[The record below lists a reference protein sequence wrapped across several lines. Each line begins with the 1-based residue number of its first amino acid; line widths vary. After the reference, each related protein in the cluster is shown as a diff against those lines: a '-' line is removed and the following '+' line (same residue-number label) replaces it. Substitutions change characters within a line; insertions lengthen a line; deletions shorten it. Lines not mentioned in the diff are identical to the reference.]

1 MFHKLH
7 YYDGF
12 YLDGGFW
19 DFVSGKAR
27 MRRRGMSRAL
37 GEMMSYGPWH
47 SERNLFLWN
56 YEWCK
61 SHHVTRAFR
70 PSMVVRTASVLKTVF
85 LEYVYLH
92 WNRYICFC
100 ENDARCMAAEEPN
113 NPIDRLACDLYCFVD
128 AEKNNYARFYFDET
142 GPELDGYAIELAVLF
157 SMQLEKDEFGGK
169 TAYTFKCAK

>member
-7 YYDGF
+7 YYDDF

-19 DFVSGKAR
+19 DSVSGKAR

-47 SERNLFLWN
+47 SERSLFLWN

-61 SHHVTRAFR
+61 SRHVTGAFR
-70 PSMVVRTASVLKTVF
+70 PLAFCNASVCKAVF

-92 WNRYICFC
+92 WDRLTCFC
-100 ENDARCMAAEEPN
+100 ENDARCMAAEEPG
-113 NPIDRLACDLYCFVD
+113 NPIDRLACDLQALCF
-128 AEKNNYARFYFDET
+128 R
-142 GPELDGYAIELAVLF
+142 GPDTRAGA
-157 SMQLEKDEFGGK
+157 QD
-169 TAYTFKCAK
+169 YTHPLVIL